1 MTSPISVSGSM
12 NLYISLDDHVVR
24 TGILKYYDPLMFSNL
39 SLKTLATLSAINHTL
54 PSGSTLLIDQ
64 PEDLEQIFFD
74 MSGCSNNSL
83 YFYGKDHVV
92 RTGILKYYDP
102 LMFSNLSLKTLSEL
116 NVVDHTLPSGS
127 PSSVVLPEGIN
138 FVTFDLTIESG
149 V

>member
-1 MTSPISVSGSM
+1 MVTPISTSASM

-39 SLKTLATLSAINHTL
+39 SLKTLTALSTISHTL

-64 PEDLEQIFFD
+64 PEDLERIFFD

-83 YFYGKDHVV
+83 YFYGKDHIV

-102 LMFSNLSLKTLSEL
+102 LMFSNLSLRILSEL
-116 NVVDHTLPSGS
+116 NVVSHTLPSGS
-127 PSSVVLPEGIN
+127 PTSTTLPEGIN
-138 FVTFDLTIESG
+138 FATFDLTIESG

>member
-1 MTSPISVSGSM
+1 MTNPLSVSGSM

>member
-1 MTSPISVSGSM
+1 MTTPISSSGSM
-12 NLYISLDDHVVR
+12 NLYISLDEHVVR

-39 SLKTLATLSAINHTL
+39 SLKTLAELNIINHTL

-64 PEDLEQIFFD
+64 PEDIERIYFD

-83 YFYGKDHVV
+83 YFYGKDHIV

-102 LMFSNLSLKTLSEL
+102 LMFSNLSLRILSDL
-116 NVVDHTLPSGS
+116 NVVDHTLPSGI
-127 PSSVVLPEGIN
+127 PSTTVFPEGIN
-138 FVTFDLTIESG
+138 FSTFDLTIESG